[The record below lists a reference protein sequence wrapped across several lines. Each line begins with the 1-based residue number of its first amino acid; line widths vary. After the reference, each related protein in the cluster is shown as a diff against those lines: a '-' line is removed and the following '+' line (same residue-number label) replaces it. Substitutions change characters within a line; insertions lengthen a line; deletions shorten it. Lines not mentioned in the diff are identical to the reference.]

1 MLSKL
6 TLTAPEAANRAL
18 HQGHDLQVLCPWPFG
33 GVLWLLV
40 KDVAP
45 QAAGWGWMSSEDVG
59 IAETPR
65 LYPASPR

>member
-1 MLSKL
+1 
-6 TLTAPEAANRAL
+6 
-18 HQGHDLQVLCPWPFG
+18 LCPWPFG